1 MMNCTNIFVVPLY
14 INILSNIVKF
24 TALSLNSREQTSRLT
39 VVVVA
44 LLMINEIL
52 FELSLVRERVSI
64 VVLYSINNTTMWHTH
79 SYEIGS
85 GKQIFMCQ
93 VKLVTL
99 FEQHLR

>member
-1 MMNCTNIFVVPLY
+1 MMNCRNIFVVPLY

-24 TALSLNSREQTSRLT
+24 TALGLNSREQTSRLT
-39 VVVVA
+39 VVVA
-44 LLMINEIL
+44 LLMINEML
-52 FELSLVRERVSI
+52 FELSLVRARVSI
-64 VVLYSINNTTMWHTH
+64 VVLYSINTLLCVCATH
-79 SYEIGS
+79 EIGS